1 MRNHIQDRMEE
12 YVMGEMEPRAIADF
26 EQHVSECRS
35 CACALAD
42 ARQAH
47 SFLAWLQPVGAPL
60 EPSPEF
66 YRKIERSIEKKASAG
81 WLGTM
86 AAAFQRPKLA
96 YPLIFLVF
104 GLLLAAWTMDFQP
117 EWSESGVLGIPPA
130 RFPQVIS
137 SDADVI
143 RGRELVMVSLVESE
157 E

>member
-1 MRNHIQDRMEE
+1 MPNHIQDRMEE
-12 YVMGEMEPRAIADF
+12 YVMGDLEPRALALF

-35 CACALAD
+35 CARALAD
-42 ARQAH
+42 ARQTHAYL
-47 SFLAWLQPVGAPL
+47 SWLQPAGAPP
-60 EPSPEF
+60 EPSPDF

-96 YPLIFLVF
+96 YPLLFLIF

-117 EWSESGVLGIPPA
+117 DWSESGILGIPPA
-130 RFPQVIS
+130 RFSQAIS
-137 SDADVI
+137 SDADLN
-143 RGRELVMVSLVESE
+143 RDRELVMVSLVESE

>member
-1 MRNHIQDRMEE
+1 MRNHVQDRMEE
-12 YVMGEMEPRAIADF
+12 YVLGELQPRALAVF

-35 CACALAD
+35 CARALAEV
-42 ARQAH
+42 RQAH
-47 SFLAWLQPVGAPL
+47 SLLTWLQPVGAPP
-60 EPSPEF
+60 EPSPDF
-66 YRKIERSIEKKASAG
+66 YRKIERSIEKKTSAG
-81 WLGTM
+81 WFGKM

-96 YPLIFLVF
+96 YPLLFLVL

-117 EWSESGVLGIPPA
+117 DWSESGVLGIPPA
-130 RFPQVIS
+130 RFSQVIS